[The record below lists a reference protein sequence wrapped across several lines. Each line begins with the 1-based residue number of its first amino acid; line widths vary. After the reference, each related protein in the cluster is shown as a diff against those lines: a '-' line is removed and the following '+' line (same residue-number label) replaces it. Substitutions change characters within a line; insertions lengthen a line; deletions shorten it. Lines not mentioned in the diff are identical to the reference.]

1 MYILHYLSYLYMDR
15 GIVPTANGIFFTIVH
30 VLYLL
35 FSGITYRPPLAHS
48 QNVGQYRRRLL
59 QQQPPQEEGNV
70 LRNTAAAT
78 ATATATIAPMGH
90 RGSTTNHPVPSSS
103 CRLGHEI
110 FD

>member
-1 MYILHYLSYLYMDR
+1 MDR
-15 GIVPTANGIFFTIVH
+15 VVPTANGIFFSFVIVRGE
-30 VLYLL
+30 L
-35 FSGITYRPPLAHS
+35 IYRPPRAHS

-59 QQQPPQEEGNV
+59 QQQQPQEEGNV
-70 LRNTAAAT
+70 FRNTTSAT
-78 ATATATIAPMGH
+78 VATAPMGH